1 MYSAL
6 SVLNNSFVTK
16 CVNVGQCECHT
27 ADLNLSSW
35 LQQLLD
41 SGQDKISMIFFS
53 LIKTDQFFSSRKQAF
68 LSLSPWFRG
77 GQGGKYMKKNI
88 GAYNVYQLLY
98 SVQVLV

>member
-41 SGQDKISMIFFS
+41 SGQDKISMILFFTYKDRPIFFFS
-53 LIKTDQFFSSRKQAF
+53 
-68 LSLSPWFRG
+68 
-77 GQGGKYMKKNI
+77 
-88 GAYNVYQLLY
+88 
-98 SVQVLV
+98 